1 MSKVQTAVERA
12 KELRQSKDR
21 PAEATD
27 IKPTRHQANVRTAKV
42 RAAPSITVDQLRT
55 IDVDQEILKANKIV
69 TVDSTDKHPVQ
80 NAYRMLRT
88 RLMQNM
94 RSNGWRVLGV
104 SSIREN
110 EGKTFTA
117 INLAISIAAEI
128 GQEAILIDL
137 DLRKP
142 SIHDCFGIEP
152 HQVPGLKDYFEDDRN
167 DVSKLLVSPQI
178 EGLGLLLS
186 ADPLARSS
194 DVLASDRGKQ
204 LFDELRSRLSERT
217 VIIVDLPPLLAADDA
232 LAVAPLLDALLLVV
246 AEGQS
251 ERSDILES
259 RHILESF
266 NLIGTVLNKSTDKD
280 SKRKSYYY

>member
-12 KELRQSKDR
+12 KELRQSSTTT
-21 PAEATD
+21 P
-27 IKPTRHQANVRTAKV
+27 KV
-42 RAAPSITVDQLRT
+42 RKVVPARPSRADDSPMQHGPLITVDQLAKVH
-55 IDVDQEILKANKIV
+55 VDPDILTKSKIV
-69 TVDSTDKHPVQ
+69 TLDTSNKHPVQ

-88 RLMQNM
+88 RLMQTM
-94 RSNGWRVLGV
+94 RTNGWRILGV

-117 INLAISIAAEI
+117 INLAIGIAAEI
-128 GQEAILIDL
+128 GQEAILVDL

-142 SIHDCFGIEP
+142 SIHRCFGIQSD
-152 HQVPGLKDYFEDDRN
+152 QVAGLKDYFEDEKSDI
-167 DVSKLLVSPQI
+167 SELLVCPGI
-178 EGLGLLLS
+178 DGLGMLLS

-194 DVLASDRGKQ
+194 DVLASDRGRQ
-204 LFDELRSRLSERT
+204 LFAELRARLSDRA
-217 VIIVDLPPLLAADDA
+217 VIVVDLPPLLAADDA

-251 ERSDILES
+251 ERSDVIES

-266 NLIGTVLNKSTDKD
+266 NLIGTVLNKSVDKD

>member
-12 KELRQSKDR
+12 KELRQSNSSTPQVKS
-21 PAEATD
+21 
-27 IKPTRHQANVRTAKV
+27 V
-42 RAAPSITVDQLRT
+42 APSRPQQAAERPVAHTGPLITVDQLT
-55 IDVDQEILKANKIV
+55 IVDVDEDVLKKNKIV
-69 TVDSTDKHPVQ
+69 TLDTSNKHPVQ

-94 RSNGWRVLGV
+94 RTNGWRVLGV

-117 INLAISIAAEI
+117 INLAIGIAAEI
-128 GQEAILIDL
+128 GQEAILVDL

-142 SIHDCFGIEP
+142 SIHHCFGIESD
-152 HQVPGLKDYFEDDRN
+152 QVAGLKEYFEDDQSN
-167 DVSKLLVSPQI
+167 VAELLVCPGIDQ
-178 EGLGLLLS
+178 LGLLMS

-194 DVLASDRGKQ
+194 DILVSDRGKQ
-204 LFDELRSRLSERT
+204 LFADLRGRLSERT
-217 VIIVDLPPLLAADDA
+217 VIVVDLPPLLAADDA
-232 LAVAPLLDALLLVV
+232 LAVAPMLDALLLVV

-251 ERSDILES
+251 ERSDVLDS
-259 RHILESF
+259 RHVLESF
-266 NLIGTVLNKSTDKD
+266 NLIGTVLNKSVDKD

>member
-12 KELRQSKDR
+12 KELRQSSTGTPDVRRVMPSR
-21 PAEATD
+21 PAHSVD
-27 IKPTRHQANVRTAKV
+27 SS
-42 RAAPSITVDQLRT
+42 AARRGPLITVDKLAT
-55 IDVDQEILKANKIV
+55 VDVDADVLKKNKIV
-69 TVDSTDKHPVQ
+69 TLDTSNKHPVQ

-94 RSNGWRVLGV
+94 RTNGWRVLGV

-117 INLAISIAAEI
+117 INLAIGIAAEI
-128 GQEAILIDL
+128 GQEAILVDL

-142 SIHDCFGIEP
+142 SIHQCFGIESD
-152 HQVPGLKDYFEDDRN
+152 QVAGLKEYFEDDQS
-167 DVSKLLVSPQI
+167 DVAELLVCPDIDQ
-178 EGLGLLLS
+178 LGLLLS
-186 ADPLARSS
+186 ADPLPRSS
-194 DVLASDRGKQ
+194 DILASDRGSQ
-204 LFDELRSRLSERT
+204 LFSELRNRLSERT
-217 VIIVDLPPLLAADDA
+217 VIVVDLPPLLAADDA

-251 ERSDILES
+251 ERSDVLES

-266 NLIGTVLNKSTDKD
+266 NLIGTVLNKSVDRD